1 MKYYSAVV
9 NEDEIAAT
17 TIMPPYNILASYH
30 YFKNKI
36 DVIRKSVDSGHDVFI
51 DSGAFSAENSGKAIN
66 LDDYCL
72 FLKECKATY
81 YASLDVIGDAKA
93 TMENY
98 EYMVQKY
105 GLKPILA
112 FHMGSELKDLDIIL
126 KKQEIKYI
134 ALGGLVFSSGI
145 SQHCDE
151 VWAYILR
158 NRKGLRV
165 HGFGL
170 TNIELMQRYPWYSVD
185 SSSFKSC
192 KRFGRQGIIFDG
204 FNFKTFAEE
213 DYITIL
219 NQMGYNFPSPKEKKL
234 LDKEQITAINKKLW
248 AAYDYHSSQSYKLFA
263 EHLKVINKTKD
274 FSYLTCIDK
283 LFPEDF

>member
-17 TIMPPYNILASYH
+17 TLFPPYNILASYH

-36 DVIRKSVDSGHDVFI
+36 DVIKKSVAANHDVFI

-72 FLKECKATY
+72 FLKECGANY

-93 TMENY
+93 TLENY
-98 EYMVQKY
+98 EYMVEKY

-112 FHMGSELKDLDIIL
+112 FHMGSELRDLDVIL
-126 KKQEIKYI
+126 KKPEIKYI

-170 TNIELMQRYPWYSVD
+170 TNIELMQRYPWFSVD

-192 KRFGRQGIIFDG
+192 KRFGRQGILFNG
-204 FNFKTFAEE
+204 FSFSTFSE
-213 DYITIL
+213 DEYIDIL
-219 NQMGYNFPSPKEKKL
+219 NRMGYDFPKDTKQLSKEEK
-234 LDKEQITAINKKLW
+234 TALNKKRW
-248 AAYDYHSSQSYKLFA
+248 AAYDFHSAQSYKLFA
-263 EHLKVINKTKD
+263 EHLKAINKTKD
-274 FSYLTCIDK
+274 FSYLTAIDK
-283 LFPEDF
+283 LFPDEF

>member
-9 NEDEIAAT
+9 NEDEIAST
-17 TIMPPYNILASYH
+17 TLMPPYNILASYH

-36 DVIRKSVDSGHDVFI
+36 DVIKKSVKANHDIFI
-51 DSGAFSAENSGKAIN
+51 DSGAFSAMNSGKAID
-66 LDDYCL
+66 LDEYCL
-72 FLKECKATY
+72 FLKECGATY

-93 TMENY
+93 TLENY

-112 FHMGSELKDLDIIL
+112 FHMGSELSELDLIL
-126 KKQEIKYI
+126 KKPEIKYI

-145 SQHCDE
+145 SAHCDE

-170 TNIELMQRYPWYSVD
+170 TNVELMQRYPWYSVD

-192 KRFGRQGIIFDG
+192 KRFGRQGILYDG
-204 FNFKTFAEE
+204 FNFKTFPE
-213 DYITIL
+213 DEYIDIL
-219 NQMGYNFPSPKEKKL
+219 NRMGYNFPKDTSELSKEEK
-234 LDKEQITAINKKLW
+234 TALNKKKW
-248 AAYDYHSSQSYKLFA
+248 TAYDFHSSQSYKMFA
-263 EHLKVINKTKD
+263 EHLRVLNKTKD
-274 FSYLTCIDK
+274 FSYLTAIEK
-283 LFPEDF
+283 LFPDDF